1 MLKWKI
7 YFVIMCCLY
16 VLIIISALTKPEI
29 ANLLDLY
36 VSIFSLVALYGFC
49 YNKKIL
55 FKDFWKISFFMCVIT
70 EGINGYIQMSK
81 NFKFVTLIMVLIF
94 GSIFVLPIYYAFYQ
108 YAFKKNDIWK
118 LNSKS

>member
-1 MLKWKI
+1 
-7 YFVIMCCLY
+7 MCCLY